1 MTKTPTV
8 AGALRAA
15 ILNPLV
21 GWRHEFVP
29 MPEWGD
35 VTVAVREPLLADRAF
50 WLEPL
55 RLAAGVEPGDDEA
68 VAREKYERVRPDEH
82 VLASARLFVR
92 VLYVETAAGWRREF
106 EDADAQEIASAFGSA
121 HERIV
126 NKALELGNMTAGAED
141 DAKKASAETPIS
153 GSN

>member
-106 EDADAQEIASAFGSA
+106 EDPDAQEIASAFGSA

-126 NKALELGNMTAGAED
+126 SKALELGNMTAGAED

-153 GSN
+153 DSN

>member
-1 MTKTPTV
+1 M
-8 AGALRAA
+8 
-15 ILNPLV
+15 
-21 GWRHEFVP
+21 
-29 MPEWGD
+29 
-35 VTVAVREPLLADRAF
+35 
-50 WLEPL
+50 
-55 RLAAGVEPGDDEA
+55 
-68 VAREKYERVRPDEH
+68 
-82 VLASARLFVR
+82 LASARLFVR

-126 NKALELGNMTAGAED
+126 NKALELGNMKADAED

>member
-1 MTKTPTV
+1 MAPR
-8 AGALRAA
+8 ALRAA
-15 ILNPLV
+15 ILNPLI
-21 GWRHEFVP
+21 GWRHEMVQ

-126 NKALELGNMTAGAED
+126 NKALELGSMTAGAED

-153 GSN
+153 DSN

>member
-1 MTKTPTV
+1 MIKTPTV

-15 ILNPLV
+15 ILNPLA
-21 GWRHEFVP
+21 GWRHELVQ
-29 MPEWGD
+29 MPEWGG
-35 VTVAVREPLLADRAF
+35 VTVAVREPLLEDRAF

-55 RLAAGVEPGDDEA
+55 RIAAGVEPGDDEEA
-68 VAREKYERVRPDEH
+68 ARAKYAAVRPDEH

-92 VLYVETAAGWRREF
+92 VLYVETSAGWRREF
-106 EDADAQEIASAFGSA
+106 DDSDAREVASAFGAA

-126 NKALELGNMTAGAED
+126 STALELGNMKADAED

-153 GSN
+153 DLN

>member
-1 MTKTPTV
+1 
-8 AGALRAA
+8 
-15 ILNPLV
+15 
-21 GWRHEFVP
+21 

-35 VTVAVREPLLADRAF
+35 VTVAVREPLLEDRVF

-68 VAREKYERVRPDEH
+68 AARAKYARVSAGEH
-82 VLASARLFVR
+82 KLASARLFVR
-92 VLYVETAAGWRREF
+92 VLYVESTAGWRREF
-106 EDADAQEIASAFGSA
+106 EDADAQEVASAFGAA

-126 NKALELGNMTAGAED
+126 NAALELGNMKADAED

-153 GSN
+153 DLN

>member
-55 RLAAGVEPGDDEA
+55 RLAAGVEPGDDEET
-68 VAREKYERVRPDEH
+68 ARAKYAGVPPDEH
-82 VLASARLFVR
+82 LLASARLFVR

-106 EDADAQEIASAFGSA
+106 EDADVPEVAAAFGPA
-121 HERIV
+121 HERV
-126 NKALELGNMTAGAED
+126 VSAALALGNMKADAEGE
-141 DAKKASAETPIS
+141 AKKPSAETPIS
-153 GSN
+153 DSN

>member
-1 MTKTPTV
+1 MVQKAMPP
-8 AGALRAA
+8 GALRAA
-15 ILNPLV
+15 ILNPLA
-21 GWRHEFVP
+21 GWRHEMVP

-35 VTVAVREPLLADRAF
+35 VTVAVREPLLEDRAF

-55 RLAAGVEPGDDEA
+55 RVAAGVESGDDEEA
-68 VAREKYERVRPDEH
+68 ARAKYARVRPDEH

-106 EDADAQEIASAFGSA
+106 EDDDAPAVASAFGLA

-126 NKALELGNMTAGAED
+126 DKALVLGNMKVDAEGE
-141 DAKKASAETPIS
+141 AKKPSAETPIS
-153 GSN
+153 DSN

>member
-8 AGALRAA
+8 VGALRAA

-126 NKALELGNMTAGAED
+126 SKALELGNMTAGAED
-141 DAKKASAETPIS
+141 DAKKASAETLIS
-153 GSN
+153 DSN

>member
-15 ILNPLV
+15 ILNPLT
-21 GWRHEFVP
+21 GWRHELVQ

-35 VTVAVREPLLADRAF
+35 ASVAVREPLLEDRAF

-55 RLAAGVEPGDDEA
+55 RLAAGVEPGDDEET
-68 VAREKYERVRPDEH
+68 ARAKYAAVRPDEH

-92 VLYVETAAGWRREF
+92 VLYVETSAGWRREF
-106 EDADAQEIASAFGSA
+106 DDGDAREVASAFGAA

-126 NKALELGNMTAGAED
+126 STALELGNMKVDAED
-141 DAKKASAETPIS
+141 DAKKPSAEIPIS
-153 GSN
+153 DSN